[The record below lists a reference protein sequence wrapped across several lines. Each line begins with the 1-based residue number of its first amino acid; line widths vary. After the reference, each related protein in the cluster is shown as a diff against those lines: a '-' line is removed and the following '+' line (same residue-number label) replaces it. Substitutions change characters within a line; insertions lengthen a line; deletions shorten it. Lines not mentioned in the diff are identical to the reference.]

1 MLSGRSTIDFLS
13 LQPTDVGLSCFP
25 STPWEVHFLP
35 DERVRANMAEFAL
48 RSLAGM
54 VEANP
59 VISLPGQ
66 VPHLGSH
73 LTVHKFYC
81 YGILF
86 VLAVGHTAFFIWG
99 FRLQRKSVEPRD
111 DSYTGIARLLS
122 ERYSASTEYSE
133 QSYRGRPG

>member
-1 MLSGRSTIDFLS
+1 MS
-13 LQPTDVGLSCFP
+13 LLFP
-25 STPWEVHFLP
+25 STPWEVHNLS
-35 DERVRANMAEFAL
+35 DERASANMAEFAL

-59 VISLPGQ
+59 VISLPGK

-73 LTVHKFYC
+73 LTIYYKSFC
-81 YGILF
+81 GILI
-86 VLAVGHTAFFIWG
+86 VIIVGHLAFCIVGLW
-99 FRLQRKSVEPRD
+99 LKTKSVEPKD

-122 ERYSASTEYSE
+122 ERYSASTEYSV